1 MTGLIYDIGMDNGDD
16 SEFYLLKGFRVV
28 AVEADPDLCRAAEQR
43 FQTFLRSGQLTIVN
57 RAIVPT
63 AGPVTFYRSSNYGW
77 GTVVE
82 DWHRYNVAHDVAA
95 DSLVVDGTTLAD
107 LVDTY
112 GPPFY
117 LKVDIEGMD
126 RAAIESLTETR
137 IRPPYVSM
145 EISFDRSP
153 TLASI
158 RSDFDALV
166 RLGYDRFKL
175 VDQVAVPRQ
184 SPPSPPLM
192 GRYVPHTFSS
202 SASGLFGEEVPGE
215 WLSAEAALQAFQR
228 ICRKNWLA
236 LLFYR
241 RTGLYRYYVSIAA
254 RLTGHS
260 PNLGWY
266 DIHAKHSSVE

>member
-1 MTGLIYDIGMDNGDD
+1 MNDLIYDVGMDNGDD

-28 AVEADPDLCRAAEQR
+28 AVEADPDLCRAAEHR
-43 FQTFLRSGQLTIVN
+43 FQPFVQSGQMTIVN
-57 RAIVPT
+57 CAIVPT
-63 AGPVTFYRSSNYGW
+63 AGQVTFHRSSNRGW

-107 LVDTY
+107 LVGIY
-112 GPPFY
+112 GQPFY

-126 RAAIESLTETR
+126 RAALESLTETR

-153 TLASI
+153 TLASV

-175 VDQVAVPRQ
+175 VNQFTVPQQ
-184 SPPSPPLM
+184 SPPSPALT
-192 GRYVPHTFSS
+192 GRYVPHVFTNSS
-202 SASGLFGEEVPGE
+202 SGLFGEEAPGE
-215 WLSAEAALQAFQR
+215 WLSADAAVKAFQR
-228 ICRKNWLA
+228 ICRRNWLA

-241 RTGLYRYYVSIAA
+241 RTGLYRYYVSIAS
-254 RLTGHS
+254 RFTGYS